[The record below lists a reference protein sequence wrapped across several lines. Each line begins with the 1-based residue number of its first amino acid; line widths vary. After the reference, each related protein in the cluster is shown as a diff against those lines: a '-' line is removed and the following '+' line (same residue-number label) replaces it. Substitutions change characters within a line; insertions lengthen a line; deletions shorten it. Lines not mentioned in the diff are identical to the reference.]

1 MNQMGVFAIAL
12 VWTIASILIFWRRYG
27 RLDPFA
33 PGIVIT
39 LTLAVAYLGPY
50 YAFGAGIDGFSQY
63 APFEFDDREGSVT
76 IALLLYCVI
85 LAGIHVGCL
94 LARRAPFERP
104 TSGDV
109 IVLIGTHRLT
119 SFRYWALVLG
129 AAFALFSTGVFLLGG
144 VEVLLSGLGDRI
156 RLFAGLNYFF
166 IPTNAFLSAG
176 LVSAAVLFGSSNKK
190 RTNPQLE
197 KLRHRVAFLLLGAA
211 AIFFGA
217 VLGNKSTI
225 YVFVLATAVCFHY
238 CRRRFSLIELA
249 LCGAMLFAGLIA
261 YQLFVREVLVAG
273 EIVTLEDTSV
283 MGVLE
288 YLALHFSGNLMQLQT
303 LSVLVDQVPAGLEF
317 QWGKTFLSFFTL
329 PIPSTFWPDKLLP
342 SPGIFTLA
350 FWPDMWL
357 ERGTTIP
364 PGMFGEWYMNFGC
377 VGVFVGA
384 VLLSF
389 VFERY
394 YSDVCLRERVDAAS
408 LLYYSVLVAT
418 LLHYVRGEL
427 TAPTLLLLS
436 IVAPIWLA
444 RKLFSGREK

>member
-1 MNQMGVFAIAL
+1 MDVFAIAL
-12 VWTIASILIFWRRYG
+12 VWTVASILIFRRRYG

-50 YAFGAGIDGFSQY
+50 FAFEAGIDGFSQY
-63 APFEFDDREGSVT
+63 APFQFDDREGSVT
-76 IALLLYCVI
+76 IALLLYCLI
-85 LAGIHVGCL
+85 LAGIHLGCL
-94 LARRAPFERP
+94 LARPAPLERP
-104 TSGDV
+104 RSGSV
-109 IVLIGTHRLT
+109 IVLTGTQQLT
-119 SFRYWALVLG
+119 SFPYWALVLG
-129 AAFALFSTGVFLLGG
+129 AAFALFLSGVALLGG
-144 VEVLLSGLGDRI
+144 VGALLSGLGDRI

-190 RTNPQLE
+190 RADSGMG
-197 KLRHRVAFLLLGAA
+197 KLRHRLAFLLLGAL

-238 CRRRFSLIELA
+238 CRRRFSLVELA
-249 LCGAMLFAGLIA
+249 VCGAVLFAGLIA
-261 YQLFVREVLVAG
+261 YQLVVREILVTG
-273 EIVTLEDTSV
+273 EIVSLEDTSV

-288 YLALHFSGNLMQLQT
+288 YLALAFSGNLMQLQT
-303 LSVLVDQVPAGLEF
+303 LSVLVDQVPAHIDF
-317 QWGKTFLSFFTL
+317 QWGKTFLAFVTL
-329 PIPSTFWPDKLLP
+329 PIPSTIWPDKLLP

-357 ERGTTIP
+357 EHGTTIP
-364 PGMFGEWYMNFGC
+364 PGLFGEWYMNFGC

-394 YSDVCLRERVDAAS
+394 YADVGLREKVDAAS

-418 LLHYVRGEL
+418 LLHYVRGEIS
-427 TAPTLLLLS
+427 APTLLLLS

-444 RKLFSGREK
+444 SRLFSRRNE